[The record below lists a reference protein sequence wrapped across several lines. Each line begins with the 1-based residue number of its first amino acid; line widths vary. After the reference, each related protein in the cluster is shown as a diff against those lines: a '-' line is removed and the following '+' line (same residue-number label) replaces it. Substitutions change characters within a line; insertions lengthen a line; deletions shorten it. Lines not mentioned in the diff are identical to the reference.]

1 MVELHTSSFI
11 LGEVERILREKFG
24 WQGDRAGR
32 AVAQIRRL
40 ARGIHEPPESVD
52 VIEDDPTDNRILEC
66 ALAAGAE
73 FVVTGDKKHLLP
85 LGSFQ
90 GISIV
95 ALADFLAS
103 FSTD

>member
-1 MVELHTSSFI
+1 MHTSSFI

-24 WQGDRAGR
+24 WEEDRPER

-52 VIEDDPTDNRILEC
+52 VIDDDPTDNRILEC